1 MKRIEISR
9 RFTCGPALLI
19 EAVRR
24 VLCRDKSATPSWAPD
39 GRHVV
44 VTMDRRNT
52 VSLFLSWFSRFYI
65 VDVSVADD
73 GTIAVT
79 AVTPSM
85 FSAVGPLR
93 RTAESVLDSVEAE
106 LKIAQPRQ
114 SG

>member
-1 MKRIEISR
+1 M
-9 RFTCGPALLI
+9 
-19 EAVRR
+19 
-24 VLCRDKSATPSWAPD
+24 
-39 GRHVV
+39 
-44 VTMDRRNT
+44 

-65 VDVSVADD
+65 LDISVADD

-85 FSAVGPLR
+85 FPAVGSLR
-93 RTAESVLDSVEAE
+93 RAAESVIDGVEDE